1 MTASVSIHDAKR
13 TTKTALKAVAVL
25 SVVLTLVFVLSFFFS
40 EQGISELQ
48 SARRRVQT
56 LQADIDRLKAENSRL
71 REATVDLRE
80 STFTVESIARVD
92 LGMSKPGEV
101 VYVLK

>member
-1 MTASVSIHDAKR
+1 MTAAVSSHDAKK
-13 TTKTALKAVAVL
+13 TTRTALKAVAVL

-48 SARRRVQT
+48 ASRRRVQA
-56 LQADIDRLKAENSRL
+56 LQADIDRLKAENERL

-80 STFTVESIARVD
+80 STFTAESMARED

-101 VYVLK
+101 VYVIK